1 MKTAEEL
8 RLEIAELVQ
17 EFADLKY
24 IEKTFKPG
32 WGIVTSSGK
41 AISATEPQYMV
52 DASLCGW
59 LNTGRFN
66 HKFANLS
73 INNLL

>member
-32 WGIVTSSGK
+32 RGIVPPSGK
-41 AISATEPQYMV
+41 VISATELQYMV
-52 DASLCGW
+52 DASLGGW
-59 LNTGRFN
+59 FNTGRFN